1 MTVMTSW
8 SEALADLVSAD
19 SLATLL
25 ATAVAA
31 GVGTWGGAVVTLRR
45 QSKIA
50 MDDRAAQ
57 AAFATEQRA
66 LDRREQRAAVARN
79 AASDLL
85 EHVAALRKV
94 VPQLQMLRE
103 PGSLG
108 EQTQTLMG
116 ARRAVVREVLD
127 DYKRGMWTSLMRLG
141 DQELAGRYRALGT
154 LASDLAY
161 GDIETN
167 SPMMNRAVGDV
178 ENYIK
183 YVLISLAYFMDD
195 KPLPDH
201 VAPPY
206 LKRTDGAN
214 WCPPGPLP
222 DAWDQ
227 V

>member
-1 MTVMTSW
+1 MTVMISW
-8 SEALADLVSAD
+8 SETLSDLLSAD

-25 ATAVAA
+25 ATGIAA
-31 GVGTWGGAVVTLRR
+31 GVGTWGGAVVTLKR

-50 MDDRAAQ
+50 EEDRKVQQRFAA
-57 AAFATEQRA
+57 EQRD
-66 LDRREQRAAVARN
+66 LDQREQRAAIARN
-79 AASDLL
+79 AAAELL
-85 EHVAALRKV
+85 EPVAALRMV
-94 VPQLQMLRE
+94 VPQLPMLRE
-103 PGSLG
+103 AGSLG
-108 EQTQTLMG
+108 EQTATPMG
-116 ARRAVVREVLD
+116 KRRAVVREVLD
-127 DYKRGMWTSLMRLG
+127 DYKRAMWTSLMRLG

-161 GDIETN
+161 GGIETD
-167 SPMMNRAVGDV
+167 SPMMNRAFGDI

-183 YVLISLAYFMDD
+183 YLLISLAYFMDD

-201 VAPPY
+201 VPAPY

-222 DAWDQ
+222 DDWDQ